1 MDLTKVDTVS
11 LDNLGGG
18 AAVEKFNDELV
29 EVLRNIQDPNT
40 SPTAT
45 REIKLTVSL
54 KPAEDR
60 ASAAV
65 TISTTKKLSPIKA
78 YGTQVFIGRGATGF
92 EAREVMQADM
102 FPGLPNSGNVYTM
115 DKSKTMEEGK

>member
-1 MDLTKVDTVS
+1 MAELTKIDTVS

-18 AAVEKFNDELV
+18 AAVEKFNDELA

-40 SPTAT
+40 SSTAV

-60 ASAAV
+60 ASAGV
-65 TISTTKKLSPIKA
+65 TIATTKKLAPIKA
-78 YGTQVFIGRGATGF
+78 FASQVFIGRGAAGI
-92 EAREVMQADM
+92 EAREVIQNDL
-102 FPGLPNSGNVYTM
+102 FPGVPAANVYQM
-115 DKSKTMEEGK
+115 DHNKAMEEGK